1 MVHLIPVEMQ
11 KSVADHT
18 RFTVVCWDLDWIV
31 ECAIFTLSSA
41 TLRCIFLF
49 SVQSGTG
56 KLSALFVTNES
67 ILARW
72 GEKRLSRHTKV
83 LLLISQVFHNLW
95 HFYHVEPQSFLFFYK
110 LTPSCDLYFKF

>member
-1 MVHLIPVEMQ
+1 MFGNCLGVKATGTAMVHLIPVEMQ
-11 KSVADHT
+11 KSVAGPT

-56 KLSALFVTNES
+56 KLPALFVTNES

-72 GEKRLSRHTKV
+72 GKK
-83 LLLISQVFHNLW
+83 
-95 HFYHVEPQSFLFFYK
+95 K
-110 LTPSCDLYFKF
+110 D